1 MTIDQLREVHK
12 ARPFQPFTLHLA
24 DGRPIRVPHPEFLAY
39 FSPRARTVSVAIS
52 EHAFE
57 IIDLLLVVSIELGN
71 GKPRRRKR

>member
-1 MTIDQLREVHK
+1 MTIDQLREVHR

-57 IIDLLLVVSIELGN
+57 IIDLLLVTSIEVGN
-71 GKPRRRKR
+71 AKARRRKR